1 MIRRWSDGKDG
12 AIDVTVTGP
21 LSPSNVVGAAA
32 EAGSTLAKACKRKI
46 KDTAE
51 ACRREG
57 IVFLPFALETLGGL
71 HPGAISQVKQVAAA
85 LARCKGVEEGE
96 ATSQLF
102 GRISLTLMR
111 ANAMMLSTRQQDAD
125 FPLPEIDGVE

>member
-1 MIRRWSDGKDG
+1 MK
-12 AIDVTVTGP
+12 AV
-21 LSPSNVVGAAA
+21 
-32 EAGSTLAKACKRKI
+32 EAVKVKFYCFWVLYTQLYTIQLVNLTSSYLAKACKRKI

-85 LARCKGVEEGE
+85 LARCKGTEEGE